1 MLSRNV
7 KSAKE
12 IFLPYSTQSVFSTIT
27 LVSGNVVMVTIDMC
41 RKSPITREWI
51 YGITWKH
58 VHFNIFVL
66 FIVDTTSILTLVFPT
81 IYYFCLDGYIGGC
94 VVAIIVTVVV
104 VFIYL
109 FYLFILFFV
118 YLFIFSAASTVILIL
133 LLLLSSLLLLLLLES
148 LLPFVRVGLLLLLI

>member
-1 MLSRNV
+1 M
-7 KSAKE
+7 
-12 IFLPYSTQSVFSTIT
+12 
-27 LVSGNVVMVTIDMC
+27 
-41 RKSPITREWI
+41 
-51 YGITWKH
+51 
-58 VHFNIFVL
+58 HFNIFVL

-118 YLFIFSAASTVILIL
+118 YLFIFSAASTVILIFVVVVVIATAAFVVGVIVAFCACWVIVVANLMLFPMLVL
-133 LLLLSSLLLLLLLES
+133 L
-148 LLPFVRVGLLLLLI
+148 FVPYFTVNSVGK